1 MPSRTKQV
9 AVLFIFASLAEP
21 SSAMPPTRY
30 DGTPK
35 WHRSTCFVTNAN
47 RIHQHNTIL
56 SSTRSSD
63 SGLDRRTNKSSKKA
77 NSKLNNK
84 RMRKSEI
91 DDLVRGIGLQPVQVK
106 SSKTN
111 KVSDQSNDKQQAPQ
125 VKARESLPA
134 MNNLEAPSI
143 SVQQQLDYS
152 RNGHTVLRSFIPQQ
166 TIEQLKSEIVPYA
179 NSQTLAAWKQKVE
192 VQLADS
198 ADEYYRQNSQS
209 IANGLEDIEACQD
222 MLESLGMANGDLP
235 FLQFFNTWRA
245 KDSNT
250 PTVRQL
256 CLSPY
261 LAQAAS
267 ILMDS
272 PTVKL
277 YQDSL
282 FHKRAGDGWTPWHSD
297 SRMAPFDTSKMITF
311 WIPLQKVP
319 TPENGGTGLLF
330 VNYSHSDL
338 ALPYW
343 NGAEGKEYERLEQRY
358 GNGSI
363 AHHMPMSVGDVTVHN
378 GWTLH
383 SADGAEFMEDGEDRY
398 AFSVTFVDG
407 NAEVRADALLENN
420 QQTKGDMEDVWSY
433 RPWVTRVEPR
443 TSFRHAFVPI
453 VWPIERN
460 D

>member
-1 MPSRTKQV
+1 
-9 AVLFIFASLAEP
+9 
-21 SSAMPPTRY
+21 
-30 DGTPK
+30 
-35 WHRSTCFVTNAN
+35 
-47 RIHQHNTIL
+47 
-56 SSTRSSD
+56 
-63 SGLDRRTNKSSKKA
+63 GLDRRINKSSKKA
-77 NSKLNNK
+77 NPKFNNK
-84 RMRKSEI
+84 RLRKSEI

-106 SSKTN
+106 SSKSN
-111 KVSDQSNDKQQAPQ
+111 KVSNQSNDKQQAPQ
-125 VKARESLPA
+125 VKTTESLPA
-134 MNNLEAPSI
+134 MSNLESPSI
-143 SVQQQLDYS
+143 SLQQQLDYS

-209 IANGLEDIEACQD
+209 IANGLADIEACQD

-245 KDSNT
+245 KDSNA

-330 VNYSHSDL
+330 VNYSHSDF

-358 GNGSI
+358 GSGSI

-383 SADGAEFMEDGEDRY
+383 SADGAEFVEEGEDRY

-433 RPWVTRVEPR
+433 RPWVTQVEPR
-443 TSFRHAFVPI
+443 TSFRHALVPI
-453 VWPIERN
+453 VWPVERN

>member
-9 AVLFIFASLAEP
+9 AIFIFASLAEP

-30 DGTPK
+30 DGAPK

-63 SGLDRRTNKSSKKA
+63 SGLDKRINKSSKKA

-84 RMRKSEI
+84 RLRKSEI

-106 SSKTN
+106 SSKSN
-111 KVSDQSNDKQQAPQ
+111 KVSNQSNDKQQAPQ
-125 VKARESLPA
+125 VKTTESLPA
-134 MNNLEAPSI
+134 MSNLESPSI
-143 SVQQQLDYS
+143 SLQQQLDYS

-209 IANGLEDIEACQD
+209 IANGLADIEACQD

-245 KDSNT
+245 KDSNA

-319 TPENGGTGLLF
+319 TPENGGTGL
-330 VNYSHSDL
+330 
-338 ALPYW
+338 
-343 NGAEGKEYERLEQRY
+343 
-358 GNGSI
+358 
-363 AHHMPMSVGDVTVHN
+363 
-378 GWTLH
+378 
-383 SADGAEFMEDGEDRY
+383 
-398 AFSVTFVDG
+398 
-407 NAEVRADALLENN
+407 
-420 QQTKGDMEDVWSY
+420 
-433 RPWVTRVEPR
+433 
-443 TSFRHAFVPI
+443 
-453 VWPIERN
+453 
-460 D
+460 